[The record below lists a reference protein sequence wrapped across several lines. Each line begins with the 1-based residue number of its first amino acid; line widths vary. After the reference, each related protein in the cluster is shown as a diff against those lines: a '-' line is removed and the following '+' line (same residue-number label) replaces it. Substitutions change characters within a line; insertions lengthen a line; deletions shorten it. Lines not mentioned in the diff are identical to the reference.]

1 MSNLVISSDQTG
13 FTPQQLASLKQLG
26 VDKVADGDLAVFF
39 HQCQRT
45 GLDPFAKQIY
55 LVGRYDSRT
64 GAMRY
69 TIQTG
74 IDGYRLIAERT
85 GVYAGSDES
94 WEEVDGRLVSATVT
108 VRKIVAGQ
116 VCPFTAT
123 ARLAEY
129 VQTGKDGKPMG
140 LWSKMPH
147 RMLAKCA
154 EALALRKAFP
164 QDLSGLYTAEEMS
177 QADSPAPAPAPQQ
190 VDGPLS
196 AENFAK
202 FEKACADAGLDP
214 EQVLAAAGVEMAD
227 VRQSHLPAMRDAFA
241 RMKQQKADAE
251 IIEAEVVDDAADA
264 AWVAEATPPASDEDM
279 LFEQV
284 KTVLNAVEVADKP
297 KTVRNPEQPATGPQ
311 QGKIKALL
319 GEKGIKDRASQ
330 LKELAVMVGRDVT
343 SYDVLTKGEASDVI
357 QRLVG

>member
-1 MSNLVISSDQTG
+1 MSNLAIRPDQTG

-55 LVGRYDSRT
+55 LVGRFDSRA
-64 GAMRY
+64 GGMRY

-85 GVYAGSDES
+85 GVYAGSDEV
-94 WEEVDGRLVSATVT
+94 WDEQDGRLLSATVT

-116 VCPFTAT
+116 VCEFTAT
-123 ARLAEY
+123 ARFSEY

-140 LWSKMPH
+140 LWAKMPH

-177 QADSPAPAPAPQQ
+177 QADSPAPAPVQQ

-214 EQVLAAAGVEMAD
+214 EAVLAAAGVQIAD

-251 IIEAEVVDDAADA
+251 IIEAEVVEPSAADVADA
-264 AWVAEATPPASDEDM
+264 AWVAEASDDDM

-284 KTVLNAVEVADKP
+284 KQVFDAVEVPAKP
-297 KTVRNPEQPATGPQ
+297 KQVRNPEQPASGPQ
-311 QGKIKALL
+311 MGKIKALL
-319 GEKGIKDRASQ
+319 TGKGIKDRPSQ
-330 LKELAVMVGRDVT
+330 LKELAVMVGREIT
-343 SYDVLTKGEASDVI
+343 SFDVLTKGEASTVI
-357 QRLVG
+357 ERLVG